1 MGSLEPVAEPV
12 AEASEGLCICVRPG
26 TNTIYVTDR
35 KKNRGVW
42 LYDRNGNFI
51 RHCSFFGSK
60 GSIQGIA
67 VTRAGELIVSVGNLR
82 LEHSLRL
89 FDENMNL
96 TFIGGWMG
104 DTNKDSKEKI
114 TGVAVSPKN
123 GSVVLSIAN
132 SMGARVAVLQTGVDD
147 DGPFNFRVVRTF
159 GQGILTGPYSV
170 CVSDKG
176 EFVVADLAEPTLLDD
191 PDKKRV
197 CIFSSEGQLLQ
208 EIELTQG
215 WGMSPVAVRA
225 DGKIVIAHSRKPMQ
239 LLQVAN
245 HC

>member
-1 MGSLEPVAEPV
+1 
-12 AEASEGLCICVRPG
+12 
-26 TNTIYVTDR
+26 
-35 KKNRGVW
+35 
-42 LYDRNGNFI
+42 
-51 RHCSFFGSK
+51 
-60 GSIQGIA
+60 
-67 VTRAGELIVSVGNLR
+67 
-82 LEHSLRL
+82 L

-96 TFIGGWMG
+96 RFVRGWMA

-114 TGVAVSPKN
+114 TGVAVSPKG

-132 SMGARVAVLQTGVDD
+132 STGARVVVLQTGVDD
-147 DGPFNFRVVRTF
+147 DEIGLFNFRVVRTF

-176 EFVVADLAEPTLLDD
+176 EFVVADLAEPTLQDD
-191 PDKKRV
+191 PGKKRV
-197 CIFSSEGQLLQ
+197 CIFSLEGQLLQ
-208 EIELTQG
+208 EIEVTQG